1 MLDKNSESHVHV
13 EAIEEPP
20 PPGKSIAFGLE
31 RMGLIAVKAPILSMI
46 ILAVLIV
53 AAIFGIYRI
62 KIDDSLSQ
70 LFRSDSK
77 DYKQYE
83 AVTKRFPATE
93 FDVLVVVEGKT
104 LLARENLEKI
114 RDMVTDL
121 QLVEGV
127 RGLVSLFSARQ
138 APEPGK
144 LPAALFPPEL
154 PQGAAYDKFV
164 ETVKTNEIIRGKL
177 LSEDGTLALI
187 VLSLEP
193 SVVSSND
200 LGKVVGEMR
209 KIMADDLSGSGLNA
223 QLSGVPVM
231 QLEIRNAV
239 KRDGLT
245 YNILGILA
253 GCIIAIIF
261 FRKISFMVVAAFPP
275 IIAILLALGGLG
287 WAGFNLNMFL
297 NVMTP
302 LIMVISFSDS
312 MQLTFAARDRLIAGQ
327 DKLTAFTN
335 AVLVV
340 GPACV
345 LTHGTAGISFI
356 ALQFSDS
363 ELIRKF
369 GEAGL
374 AATIIALI
382 AVLSLVPVFGVLFV
396 RNEKIFAVKFQS
408 ADAGVQAL
416 RNFCYWI
423 AVRMVGRPGLFSLL
437 AVLLVAGLG
446 FIYATLE
453 PRYRLADQ
461 VPDKRQAVAASSRLD
476 AKLTGANPI
485 DVLIEFPKGASLYAP
500 DTLKTIAEVH
510 AMVEKSAGVGNVWSL
525 ETLRRWLAEKAGS
538 NDVATLKE
546 YVSVIPEH
554 LVRRFISAD
563 QDAVVVSGRVPD
575 LDSSEIL
582 PVIDKLDKALDK
594 VRAEHP
600 GFEIA
605 VTGLSAIAA
614 RNSANMISKLN
625 HGLTIEFLLVAIFIG
640 LAFRSVVV
648 MFSCILPG
656 IFPVVA
662 SGTVLWILGEGL
674 QFASVVALTVSF
686 GLGLSATIH
695 FLNRL
700 RLESKPGITSG
711 TGGRARH
718 RAGRSGADPDHGG
731 AGLRPRRHR
740 VLRPAVAAAVRLAQ
754 RVLDDRSPGRGS
766 LHPAADLDV
775 PDQPV
780 GKDSRRQSRQACGM
794 TSLLNNSGCQTT
806 RGCRPTAAE
815 EGLRN
820 DVCRI
825 SCSPC
830 GRCRR
835 LPRRRAHLSFL
846 SHRADP
852 DAGLAGRRAARGR
865 GGVPNLPA
873 AATGALPSRIEEAR
887 PRPASACGGVR
898 PISLSVEPGRRRE
911 GRVCLRERHQ
921 GLGALS
927 AAALDLVRHRD
938 LRHPVGSIAGDAA
951 RMARQ

>member
-31 RMGLIAVKAPILSMI
+31 RMGLIAVKAPILSMV

-62 KIDDSLSQ
+62 KIDNSLSQ

-138 APEPGK
+138 APESGK

-154 PQGAAYDKFV
+154 PEGAAYDKFI
-164 ETVKTNEIIRGKL
+164 ETVKVNEIIRGKL
-177 LSEDGTLALI
+177 LSEDGTLALV

-193 SVVSSND
+193 GVVSSND

-327 DKLTAFTN
+327 DKFTAFTN

-374 AATIIALI
+374 AATIIALV

-437 AVLLVAGLG
+437 ALVLVAGLG

-461 VPDKRQAVAASSRLD
+461 VPDKRQAVEASSRLD

-500 DTLKTIAEVH
+500 DTLKIIAEVH

-538 NDVATLKE
+538 SDVETLKQ

-582 PVIDKLDKALDK
+582 PGGRQAGQGARHGAR
-594 VRAEHP
+594 RASRLRNRGHRPVGDRRAQQRQHDLQAESWPHNRVPAGRGLHRVGVPLGRGDAVLHP
-600 GFEIA
+600 
-605 VTGLSAIAA
+605 A
-614 RNSANMISKLN
+614 R
-625 HGLTIEFLLVAIFIG
+625 H
-640 LAFRSVVV
+640 
-648 MFSCILPG
+648 LPG
-656 IFPVVA
+656 GGVRHGALATGRGAAICQRGRADGVVRPGPQRHDPFPQPA
-662 SGTVLWILGEGL
+662 AAGEKAGY
-674 QFASVVALTVSF
+674 Q
-686 GLGLSATIH
+686 
-695 FLNRL
+695 
-700 RLESKPGITSG
+700 SG
-711 TGGRARH
+711 TGGRTRH
-718 RAGRSGADPDHGG
+718 GAGRSGADPDHGG
-731 AGLRPRRHR
+731 AGLRPRCYR
-740 VLRPAVAAAVRLAQ
+740 VLRPAVAAPVRLAQ
-754 RVLDDRSPGRGS
+754 RVLDGCRAGRGS
-766 LHPAADLDV
+766 LHPAADIDV

-780 GKDSRRQSRQACGM
+780 RQDSGH
-794 TSLLNNSGCQTT
+794 G
-806 RGCRPTAAE
+806 
-815 EGLRN
+815 
-820 DVCRI
+820 
-825 SCSPC
+825 
-830 GRCRR
+830 
-835 LPRRRAHLSFL
+835 
-846 SHRADP
+846 
-852 DAGLAGRRAARGR
+852 
-865 GGVPNLPA
+865 
-873 AATGALPSRIEEAR
+873 
-887 PRPASACGGVR
+887 
-898 PISLSVEPGRRRE
+898 
-911 GRVCLRERHQ
+911 CLRE
-921 GLGALS
+921 ACKIE
-927 AAALDLVRHRD
+927 AA
-938 LRHPVGSIAGDAA
+938 
-951 RMARQ
+951 Q

>member
-1 MLDKNSESHVHV
+1 MLEKHSDSEVHV
-13 EAIEEPP
+13 EKIEQRPMA
-20 PPGKSIAFGLE
+20 SIAFGLE
-31 RMGLIAVKAPILSMI
+31 RLGLIAVQAPILSCIVLVALI
-46 ILAVLIV
+46 IG
-53 AAIFGIYRI
+53 AIFGIDRI

-70 LFRSDSK
+70 LFRSNSK

-93 FDVLVVVEGKT
+93 FDVLVVLEGKT
-104 LLARENLEKI
+104 LLARENLEKV

-138 APEPGK
+138 APEAGK
-144 LPAALFPPEL
+144 LPAALFPSDLPE
-154 PQGAAYDKFV
+154 GAEYDKFI

-193 SVVSSND
+193 QVVASNK
-200 LGKVVGEMR
+200 LSKVVGDIR
-209 KIMADDLSGSGLNA
+209 KIMAEDLLGSGLNA

-261 FRKISFMVVAAFPP
+261 FRKVSFMVVAAFPP

-327 DKLTAFTN
+327 DKRTAFRN

-356 ALQFSDS
+356 ALQFSNS

-382 AVLSLVPVFGVLFV
+382 AVLSLVPAFGVLLV
-396 RNEKIFAVKFQS
+396 RNEKIFAVKFQG
-408 ADAGVQAL
+408 ADAGVQML

-423 AVRMVGRPGLFSLL
+423 AVRMVSRPGLFSLI
-437 AVLLVAGLG
+437 AVIFVGGLG
-446 FIYATLE
+446 IIYANLE

-461 VPDKRQAVAASSRLD
+461 VPDKRQAVAASGRLD

-500 DTLKTIAEVH
+500 DTLKVIADVH
-510 AMVEKSAGVGNVWSL
+510 SMVETTAGVGNVWSL

-538 NDVATLKE
+538 SDVETLKQ

-582 PVIDKLDKALDK
+582 PVVDKLDAALNK
-594 VRAEHP
+594 VRTDHP
-600 GFEIA
+600 GYEIA

-614 RNSANMISKLN
+614 RNSANMIEKLN
-625 HGLTIEFLLVAIFIG
+625 RGLTVEFLLVAIFIG

-656 IFPVVA
+656 IFPVVL
-662 SGTVLWILGEGL
+662 SGTLLWLLGEGL

-700 RLESKPGITSG
+700 RLESRPGVTSELAVE
-711 TGGRARH
+711 RATVLVGP
-718 RAGRSGADPDHGG
+718 ALILTTVVLAC
-731 AGLRPRRHR
+731 GLVVTVFSDLPS
-740 VLRPAVAAAVRLAQ
+740 LRLFGWLSAFAMVAALV
-754 RVLDDRSPGRGS
+754 
-766 LHPAADLDV
+766 ADLFI
-775 PDQPV
+775 
-780 GKDSRRQSRQACGM
+780 
-794 TSLLNNSGCQTT
+794 L
-806 RGCRPTAAE
+806 RPTAMF
-815 EGLRN
+815 LIN
-820 DVCRI
+820 W
-825 SCSPC
+825 S
-830 GRCRR
+830 RR
-835 LPRRRAHLSFL
+835 LQGTLGSTT
-846 SHRADP
+846 
-852 DAGLAGRRAARGR
+852 
-865 GGVPNLPA
+865 PA
-873 AATGALPSRIEEAR
+873 E
-887 PRPASACGGVR
+887 
-898 PISLSVEPGRRRE
+898 
-911 GRVCLRERHQ
+911 
-921 GLGALS
+921 
-927 AAALDLVRHRD
+927 
-938 LRHPVGSIAGDAA
+938 
-951 RMARQ
+951 